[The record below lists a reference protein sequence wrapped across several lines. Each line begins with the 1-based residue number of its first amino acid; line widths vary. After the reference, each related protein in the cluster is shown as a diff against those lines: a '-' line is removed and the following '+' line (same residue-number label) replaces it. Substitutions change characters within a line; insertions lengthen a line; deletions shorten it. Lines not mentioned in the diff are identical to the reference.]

1 MYYVYLENVIHPPK
15 EICIMFIW
23 KMLILLGKYVLCL
36 FRKCYATFRANM
48 YYVYLEN
55 VIHLGKYVLCPF
67 GKCYTFREICIMF
80 IWKMLY
86 I

>member
-1 MYYVYLENVIHPPK
+1 
-15 EICIMFIW
+15 
-23 KMLILLGKYVLCL
+23 
-36 FRKCYATFRANM
+36 M

-55 VIHLGKYVLCPF
+55 VIHLEKYVLCLF
-67 GKCYTFREICIMF
+67 GKCLIHLEKYVLCLFVKCYTFREICIMF

>member
-1 MYYVYLENVIHPPK
+1 
-15 EICIMFIW
+15 
-23 KMLILLGKYVLCL
+23 
-36 FRKCYATFRANM
+36 M

-55 VIHLGKYVLCPF
+55 VIHLEKYVLCLF

-86 I
+86 IYRNMYCLFGKCYLEICLYL

>member
-1 MYYVYLENVIHPPK
+1 
-15 EICIMFIW
+15 
-23 KMLILLGKYVLCL
+23 
-36 FRKCYATFRANM
+36 M

-55 VIHLGKYVLCPF
+55 VIHLEKYVLCLFGKCYTFREICIMLIWKKVIHLEKYVLCLF